1 VTAVLLREARKPRP
15 DPNPDQREYEA
26 AVNRIF
32 RRVDD
37 LDREA
42 ARRVLARIAE
52 LRADIV
58 DRVSEIPTVDLD
70 GVETW
75 QATSLRAFRSELD
88 RMTEQFTRR
97 YAAELADDIR
107 TAGTDTARE
116 HQEALTRLA
125 LRSGVPRMVISFG
138 PFGLVRDQIE
148 AAVLY
153 SADLAQK
160 LQPTI
165 VERVTREIQAVVFGG
180 QTRPAAVRNIR
191 DALATAPG
199 GRNRKIGGLTMRALS
214 IERTE
219 LIRVLNLSNQW
230 AIRNAEEELPGIR
243 KEWVAYPGAEARCA
257 ALNGKRVAPMEAFPG
272 GVTAPPLHSSC
283 RCRVVAWMPGWGG

>member
-1 VTAVLLREARKPRP
+1 MTAPLLREARTPSV
-15 DPNPDQREYEA
+15 DQREYEV

-32 RRVDD
+32 ERIDD
-37 LDREA
+37 LDRDG

-52 LRADIV
+52 LRKDV
-58 DRVSEIPTVDLD
+58 LDRLAALPTVDLD

-75 QATSLRAFRSELD
+75 QATSLRAYRSELD
-88 RMTEQFTRR
+88 RMAEQFTRR
-97 YAAELADDIR
+97 FAADLAADLR
-107 TAGTDTARE
+107 AAGEEAARD

-125 LRSGVPRMVISFG
+125 LRSGVPRLVISFG
-138 PFGLVRDQIE
+138 PFGLIEDQIT

-160 LQPTI
+160 LHPTI

-180 QTRPAAVRNIR
+180 QTRTVAVRNIR

-219 LIRVLNLSNQW
+219 LIRVFNLSNQW
-230 AIRNAEEELPGIR
+230 AIRNAQEELPGIM
-243 KEWVAYPGAEARCA
+243 KIWVAHPGAEARCA
-257 ALNGKRVAPMEAFPG
+257 ALNGKRIPPNEAFPG

-283 RCRVVAWMPGWGG
+283 RCRVVAWMPGWSE